1 MVQVFGNRYEVVEQV
16 GTGGM
21 ATVYLGRDSV
31 LKRDVAIK
39 VLHPHLAGRDD
50 ARRRFNREAQAIAR
64 LHHTN
69 IVDVFDFSGG
79 EDDEAFLVTE
89 FVQGETLTG
98 FCKTHGPFLPQSAA
112 LIGYAVAGAL
122 AHAHATGV
130 IHRDIKP
137 DNLMISKGGKIKLM
151 DFGIATAIDL
161 EQMTAT
167 GAILGSPAHMA
178 PEQIDGQDI
187 DARVD
192 VFAFGTLLYY
202 LVTGRLPFMA
212 SNPHALFR
220 LILECRYE
228 DAGQHNPAVG
238 RRFEEIISTCLT
250 RDREQRFSSMAAVQ
264 DALEA
269 YLREHR
275 MNDPDKLL
283 RRLLTAPEQFQ
294 LEWRPVLV
302 QVLCAKGR
310 NEARQGSLALAIDA
324 YNRALAID
332 NNAVEPRRGLNDLT
346 SRSRRRRR
354 VRGLAAALALTIVGV
369 GLYKGVEALAEQ
381 RAAAPVE
388 VQVDR
393 PATAVDAPPLPP
405 AMDPRVVTQ
414 AAQPKLQAAGPVV
427 AGAPDANP
435 VAATGSAATA
445 AQPTVAE
452 AKPVPAPPAA
462 EPAAASVRIRRRAPR
477 NKLAAAAGPASDGPR
492 SAGPK
497 EVEPPAP
504 KGGLID
510 VALGSNP
517 PNALL
522 YLDGQLISTSGYK
535 RRPLRTGSSHV
546 LKCKA
551 NDAACPG
558 CNAEERRFKVPD
570 KPPTTG
576 VLTIKCD
583 FSAQRKALGLGGGL
597 PTR

>member
-1 MVQVFGNRYEVVEQV
+1 MSRVFGNRYEVVEQV

-21 ATVYLGRDSV
+21 ATVYLGHDSV

-39 VLHPHLAGRDD
+39 VLHPHLASRDD
-50 ARRRFNREAQAIAR
+50 ARKRFNREAQAIAR

-79 EDDEAFLVTE
+79 EDDEAYLVTE

-98 FCKTHGPFLPQSAA
+98 FCKSHGPFLPQSAA
-112 LIGYAVAGAL
+112 LIGFAAGSAL
-122 AHAHATGV
+122 AHAHVTGV

-178 PEQIDGQDI
+178 PEQIDGQEI

-220 LILECRYE
+220 LILECQYE
-228 DAGQHNPAVG
+228 PAGHFNPAID
-238 RRFEEIISTCLT
+238 RRFEKIISTCLT
-250 RDREQRFSSMAAVQ
+250 RDREKRFSSMAAVQ
-264 DALEA
+264 DALET

-302 QVLCAKGR
+302 QVLCATGR

-332 NNAVEPRRGLNDLT
+332 PNATEPRRGLNDLT

-354 VRGLAAALALTIVGV
+354 VRTLAALLAFSVVGV
-369 GLYKGVEALAEQ
+369 GLYKGVEAVAEQ
-381 RAAAPVE
+381 PAAVIEEMPAAE
-388 VQVDR
+388 
-393 PATAVDAPPLPP
+393 PATAVAAPSLPP
-405 AMDPRVVTQ
+405 AMDPRVAENA
-414 AAQPKLQAAGPVV
+414 AAQPKEPTPPAS
-427 AGAPDANP
+427 DT
-435 VAATGSAATA
+435 VAAKGAAPT
-445 AQPTVAE
+445 AQPVM
-452 AKPVPAPPAA
+452 PAPPAA
-462 EPAAASVRIRRRAPR
+462 E
-477 NKLAAAAGPASDGPR
+477 AAAAAARSRKRARGTKAVTVRAGAADGPR

-510 VALGSNP
+510 VVLGSNP
-517 PNALL
+517 PNAVL
-522 YLDGQLISTSGYK
+522 YLDGELISRSGYK
-535 RRPLRTGSSHV
+535 RRPLRTGGSHR
-546 LKCKA
+546 LTCKA
-551 NDAACPG
+551 NEAACPG
-558 CNAEERRFKVPD
+558 CEAETRRFKVPD

-583 FSAQRKALGLGGGL
+583 FSAQRKALGIGEGL
-597 PTR
+597 ATR

>member
-1 MVQVFGNRYEVVEQV
+1 MAQVFGERYEVVEQV

-21 ATVYLGRDSV
+21 ATVYLGRDNV
-31 LKRDVAIK
+31 LNRDVAIK
-39 VLHPHLAGRDD
+39 VLHPHLASRDD
-50 ARRRFNREAQAIAR
+50 ARKRFSREAQAIAR

-69 IVDVFDFSGG
+69 IVDVFDFSGK
-79 EDDEAFLVTE
+79 EDEEAFLVTE
-89 FVQGETLTG
+89 FVQGETLTS
-98 FCKTHGPFLPQSAA
+98 FCQTHGPFLPQSAA
-112 LIGYAVAGAL
+112 LLGYAVAGAL

-151 DFGIATAIDL
+151 DFGIATAMDL

-202 LVTGRLPFMA
+202 LVTRRLPFMA

-220 LILECRYE
+220 LILECRY
-228 DAGQHNPAVG
+228 DPPGQYNPAVG
-238 RRFEEIISTCLT
+238 RRFEEIIGTCLT
-250 RDREQRFSSMAAVQ
+250 RDREERFSSMAIVQ

-275 MNDPDKLL
+275 MTDPDKLL
-283 RRLLTAPEQFQ
+283 RRLLTAPEQFE

-302 QVLCAKGR
+302 QVLSALGR

-332 NNAVEPRRGLNDLT
+332 PNAVEPKRGLNDLT

-354 VRGLAAALALTIVGV
+354 LRGLLAALALSVVAAVGWQV
-369 GLYKGVEALAEQ
+369 VANWPQAP
-381 RAAAPVE
+381 AVAPV
-388 VQVDR
+388 QVAAIV
-393 PATAVDAPPLPP
+393 PATAVEAPALPP
-405 AMDPRVVTQ
+405 ALDPR
-414 AAQPKLQAAGPVV
+414 LMAGMR
-427 AGAPDANP
+427 PDAARP
-435 VAATGSAATA
+435 AADAEGSAAATDAGTA
-445 AQPTVAE
+445 EVAV
-452 AKPVPAPPAA
+452 VPPPPAA
-462 EPAAASVRIRRRAPR
+462 EPAAAAAHRPRRPSADHAARPR
-477 NKLAAAAGPASDGPR
+477 VVDNGGPR

-497 EVEPPAP
+497 EVEPPTP
-504 KGGLID
+504 NGGLID

-517 PNALL
+517 PNAIL
-522 YLDGQLISTSGYK
+522 YLDGEMVSRSGYK
-535 RRPLRTGSSHV
+535 RRPLRTGSSHTLRCV
-546 LKCKA
+546 A
-551 NDAACPG
+551 HAAACPG
-558 CNAEERRFKVPD
+558 CAPVSRQFRVPD
-570 KPPTTG
+570 KPPSTG

-583 FSAQRKALGLGGGL
+583 FSAQRRALGAAAGSAS
-597 PTR
+597 R